1 MFRGFSSQQWHLF
14 SRRSILRRNLFS
26 TEVATEGIAEETKV
40 ARFLTVSIVGRPN
53 TGKSTLYNRLTKSKS
68 AIVSSIPGTTRDRKE
83 GVGYLIGVPLNVI
96 DTGGLDETGEM
107 NQNIRKQVEKAVFQS
122 DIILFLVD
130 GRAGVTP
137 VDEKF
142 AQWIRKNLFSPSKS
156 KGLDSST
163 SSIERKMPKVILAL
177 NKTEGARLSDAVIES
192 IAESCRLGF
201 GEPLMISATHG
212 EGMADLGL
220 AFFEEAKQRGLPHET
235 EIGKA
240 DRRKAAK
247 VMKRRE
253 ERRKESERANKKS
266 GKTKEK
272 EKEKEINSSSA
283 LGGEGVGAVGE
294 EAMEITERISPEVAR
309 VLADSNFKPVR
320 DNAIQIAIMGRPNVG
335 KSTLLNALIGEERVI
350 TGPLPGLTRDAI
362 SVEWQAHDRL
372 FRLID
377 TAGLTRVRTNTDL
390 LTEVPV
396 RRHESMIKI
405 LESKSSQ
412 ASIMLPGKNLVS
424 IEENPSQ
431 FSEQISEM
439 SLISSLQALK
449 YAQVVLVVVESAQ
462 GQFQKIDLQ
471 LIKKC
476 YEEGRSVIVIANK
489 SDLLQE
495 KSSSSS
501 QRNLDEYEKQVSEHI
516 KESIH
521 SFQHDLPVIACS
533 ALTREGLSRILSQA
547 IHVHDQYSKKLPT
560 WVLNEW
566 LKDVLVTLP
575 TFRDGAKTIQCKY
588 MLQSKTRPPT
598 FLLFTNV
605 LEIPIP
611 LERFILNQLQKDF
624 QFQGIPLRL
633 EIKKSKGREVKKELL
648 SHGKQ
653 RRRGAGQGEF
663 KGKFKK
669 IEVKDD
675 ETVVDR
681 RGKVFYNKRLRRMKI
696 NVRRRRDTRLRGKR
710 KVPFRAQKA

>member
-1 MFRGFSSQQWHLF
+1 MFRGFPSQQWHLF

-26 TEVATEGIAEETKV
+26 TEVVTEGIAEETNV

-156 KGLDSST
+156 KGLDSS
-163 SSIERKMPKVILAL
+163 SSSSFSIERKMPKVILAL
-177 NKTEGARLSDAVIES
+177 NKTEGARLSDAVIEA

-220 AFFEEAKQRGLPHET
+220 AFFEEAKQRGLPYET
-235 EIGKA
+235 EIGKS

-253 ERRKESERANKKS
+253 EQRKEAERANKK
-266 GKTKEK
+266 GKK
-272 EKEKEINSSSA
+272 KEKEINSVA
-283 LGGEGVGAVGE
+283 GGEERAGE
-294 EAMEITERISPEVAR
+294 EAIEITERISPEVAR

-489 SDLLQE
+489 SDLLHE

-669 IEVKDD
+669 IEVKED
-675 ETVVDR
+675 ETVVDK